1 VISIRLIFV
10 VVLSIFLSAC
20 AFSPQQLT
28 ITPRPEFNAERYG
41 MGKPVVVLAEDL
53 RVNKVLGSRGGA
65 YAETSVVTIGNDFS
79 QALIKA
85 AEDALAIQG
94 FDVLGQKEPVA
105 QFKVIVDELSFDIPA
120 QTMVSVINLKALM
133 RVEVKA
139 GGETYEA
146 TYKTQSDQKILGYPS
161 LEKNQEIVNGLIS
174 DTMSRIFEDQ
184 KLKAFLSNI

>member
-1 VISIRLIFV
+1 MISIRLIFV